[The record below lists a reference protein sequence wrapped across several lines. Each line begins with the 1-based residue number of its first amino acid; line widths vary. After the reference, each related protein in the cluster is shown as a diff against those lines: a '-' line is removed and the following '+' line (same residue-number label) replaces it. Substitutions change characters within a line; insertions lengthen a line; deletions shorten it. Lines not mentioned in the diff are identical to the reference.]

1 MGSIRSPPPIEFI
14 PIKFDH
20 MEEDKMKF
28 IPRKVYIKETDDYIE
43 MEYDEFLKAYPEY
56 TENTIRRLR
65 NDPASD
71 SNNSDE
77 KFFIPI
83 QGCLLEVD
91 EENYREYYKENERYK
106 YIRSLDYKNRLLSA
120 SAIASSLN
128 QEDFADVEAGP
139 EYDVESNAIAE
150 MLVKNLRAVM
160 YFLSGDEL
168 TMIDLVYYKCLS
180 YADAAA
186 VMGISKST
194 FENRLS
200 DLHEKIKVLM
210 EI

>member
-1 MGSIRSPPPIEFI
+1 MRSIRSPPSIEFI
-14 PIKFDH
+14 QIKFDH

-28 IPRKVYIKETDDYIE
+28 IPKKVYIKENDDYIE
-43 MEYDEFLKAYPEY
+43 MDYDEFLKAYPEY

-65 NDPASD
+65 NDPAPA